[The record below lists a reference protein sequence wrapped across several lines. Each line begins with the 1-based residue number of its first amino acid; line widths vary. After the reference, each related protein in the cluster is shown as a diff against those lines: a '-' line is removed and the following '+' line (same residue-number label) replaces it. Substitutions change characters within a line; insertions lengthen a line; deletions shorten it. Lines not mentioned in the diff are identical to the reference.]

1 MQAQPDPEFPTVRFP
16 NPEEKGALDL
26 AIATAGKHDISLV
39 LASDP
44 DADRFTAAERLPSG
58 DWKVFTGNQ
67 LGILFA
73 AQTLAAYRQAAKGT
87 NKVKRLAMLASAVS
101 TQMLKSMATVEGFH
115 YEETL
120 TGFKWLG
127 NQAIVLQS
135 QGYDALYAFE
145 EAIGYMFTPV
155 VYDKDGIAAASV
167 FITMAQ
173 EWAKEGF
180 TVREKLDQ
188 LYKKYGYFESANSYL
203 ISPDP
208 ALTKKIFAEI
218 RSMGNPRPTKV
229 GSRKITWWRDLTE
242 GFDSA
247 AVDGRPVLPVDASSQ
262 MITCEL
268 EGGVRFTVRGSGTEP
283 KIKCEIFGFFPLV
296 HLNLILTT
304 NFFISVHRM
313 QSRNPGD
320 GEAWGAGNFR
330 GFDQRMVPPHG
341 NRTFVALD

>member
-26 AIATAGKHDISLV
+26 AIATANKHNASLV

-44 DADRFTAAERLPSG
+44 DADRFAAAEKLPSG

-73 AQTLAAYRQAAKGT
+73 VQTLDVYRQAAKKSGKT
-87 NKVKRLAMLASAVS
+87 TKLAMLASAVS
-101 TQMLKSMATVEGFH
+101 TQMLKHMATVEGFH

-135 QGYDALYAFE
+135 QGYDTLYAFE

-167 FITMAQ
+167 FVAMVHK
-173 EWAKEGF
+173 WAKEGL
-180 TVREKLDQ
+180 TVSEKLEQ

-203 ISPDP
+203 VSPDP
-208 ALTKKIFAEI
+208 ALTKKVFAGI
-218 RSMGNPRPTKV
+218 RKPRPMKV
-229 GSRKITWWRDLTE
+229 GNREITWWRDLTE

-247 AVDGRPVLPVDASSQ
+247 VTGGRPVLPVDASSQ
-262 MITCEL
+262 MITCGL

-283 KIKCEIFGFFPLV
+283 KIKCEIRVLS
-296 HLNLILTT
+296 LLI
-304 NFFISVHRM
+304 
-313 QSRNPGD
+313 Q
-320 GEAWGAGNFR
+320 
-330 GFDQRMVPPHG
+330 PHSD
-341 NRTFVALD
+341 RRIFYQCT

>member
-26 AIATAGKHDISLV
+26 AIATADKHNISLV

-44 DADRFTAAERLPSG
+44 DADRFAAAERLPSG

-73 AQTLAAYRQAAKGT
+73 AQTLGAYRQATKATDKAG
-87 NKVKRLAMLASAVS
+87 KLAMLASAVS

-135 QGYDALYAFE
+135 QGYDAFYAFE

-173 EWAKEGF
+173 EWAKEGL

-188 LYKKYGYFESANSYL
+188 LYIKYGYFESANSYL
-203 ISPDP
+203 VSPDP
-208 ALTKKIFAEI
+208 ALTKKVFADI
-218 RSMGNPRPTKV
+218 RSMGKPRPTKV
-229 GSRKITWWRDLTE
+229 GTRKITWWRDLTE

-247 AVDGRPVLPVDASSQ
+247 ASGGKPVLPVDASSQ

-283 KIKCEIFGFFPLV
+283 KIKCEIRVSFC
-296 HLNLILTT
+296 
-304 NFFISVHRM
+304 FIQTLH
-313 QSRNPGD
+313 
-320 GEAWGAGNFR
+320 
-330 GFDQRMVPPHG
+330 
-341 NRTFVALD
+341 

>member
-1 MQAQPDPEFPTVRFP
+1 M
-16 NPEEKGALDL
+16 DL
-26 AIATAGKHDISLV
+26 AISTAEKHSISLI

-44 DADRFTAAERLPSG
+44 DADRFAAAEKLPSG
-58 DWKVFTGNQ
+58 DWNIFTGNQ

-73 AQTLAAYRQAAKGT
+73 AQTLDAYRQAGKGIDGVQ
-87 NKVKRLAMLASAVS
+87 KLAMLASAVS
-101 TQMLKSMATVEGFH
+101 TQMLKSMAAVEGFH

-173 EWAKEGF
+173 KWAKEGL
-180 TVREKLDQ
+180 TVNGKLDQ
-188 LYKKYGYFESANSYL
+188 LYKKYGYFETANSYL
-203 ISPDP
+203 VSPDP
-208 ALTKKIFAEI
+208 ALTNKVFAKI
-218 RSMGNPRPTKV
+218 RNMGNPHPMKV
-229 GSRKITWWRDLTE
+229 GDRGIIWWRDLTE

-247 AVDGRPVLPVDASSQ
+247 AADGRPVLPVDANSQ

-283 KIKCEIFGFFPLV
+283 KIKCEIFQFFPPDS
-296 HLNLILTT
+296 NFILTAI
-304 NFFISVHRM
+304 FSVSVHRM
-313 QSRNPGD
+313 QSKNPGD
-320 GEAWGAGNFR
+320 GKARSAGSFR
-330 GFDQRMVPPHG
+330 GFDQGVVSSCG
-341 NRTFVALD
+341 NGAFVTLVFVLRCRSRNW